1 HAELCKVVKHIIG
14 VVKCQFHILVVPP
27 EYVCGMDIQAHIPPA
42 CCCLH
47 NIIRMW
53 DPMELEDVESKVPVA
68 PQCSDT
74 PEAYGSLAD
83 HVPTNADREV
93 MTLVWE
99 RIMQDM
105 WVSHAEEQQCR
116 GEPVG
121 NLQGD

>member
-1 HAELCKVVKHIIG
+1 
-14 VVKCQFHILVVPP
+14 
-27 EYVCGMDIQAHIPPA
+27 MDIQARIPPA

-53 DPMELEDVESKVPVA
+53 DPVELEDAEREMLVA
-68 PQCSDT
+68 SQRGDT

-93 MTLVWE
+93 MTLVRE
-99 RIMQDM
+99 RITQDM
-105 WVSHAEEQQCR
+105 WTSYAEERQRR

-121 NLQGD
+121 NLRGD